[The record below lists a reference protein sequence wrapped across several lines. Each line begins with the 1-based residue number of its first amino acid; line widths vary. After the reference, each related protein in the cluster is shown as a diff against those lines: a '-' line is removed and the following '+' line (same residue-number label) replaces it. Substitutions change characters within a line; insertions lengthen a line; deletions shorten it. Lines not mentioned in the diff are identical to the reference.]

1 MSGKVLEIMYSND
14 ISQQVGYACNQ
25 MFYFLDN
32 MNDNTYELVLLC
44 VTNLSFS
51 LVTPVIHLPADV
63 VSYPYL

>member
-14 ISQQVGYACNQ
+14 YFSASNACNQ

-32 MNDNTYELVLLC
+32 INDNTYERVLLC

-51 LVTPVIHLPADV
+51 LGQVK
-63 VSYPYL
+63 